1 MTGRRHLGR
10 LSSRTI
16 PSQTSLYN
24 AIQAII
30 GAELKARYELPQRV
44 PPDMH
49 RLLTELDEQA
59 VGDSTRKPL

>member
-1 MTGRRHLGR
+1 MTGRRHLVR

-30 GAELKARYELPQRV
+30 GAELKARYDLPQRV
-44 PPDMH
+44 PPDMD

-59 VGDSTRKPL
+59 VGDSTSKHR